1 MTEPGSWQVT
11 WCPILCCLHQA
22 GLYAKLVIRFL
33 REVHVKILTPLE
45 SNPGEPRKGLRN
57 IYFNKGCQQSQ
68 NGQSKDLCRRSQ
80 AYISPP
86 FPESSLCVVSLLH
99 VFPHLTGR
107 CWQGC
112 TGLPCSPAGLL
123 FLNRLL
129 PGRLPPL
136 LAFEGFTLWQSVLQ
150 KYILPPYYYELLSLR
165 KVWRESML
173 STQTNFSIQER
184 NIDYSPQEPNSWQKA
199 IYRKQGL
206 FYSWFEG
213 IQSSM
218 EGMVA
223 GSSTVVGTHSGFLTF
238 LWTREDHMH
247 AVLWPPHASCFL
259 TSTCMLSSDLYMHA
273 VPWPPH
279 ACCPLTST

>member
-1 MTEPGSWQVT
+1 MTWLVPCLPLHLLFVKLGALGTDANTHFKPRAASAVDCYNSLWHWVSDWARIMPGHVMPNSVLPPSSWPV
-11 WCPILCCLHQA
+11 CQA
-22 GLYAKLVIRFL
+22 GYQIPERGACKNIDP
-33 REVHVKILTPLE
+33 PLE

-86 FPESSLCVVSLLH
+86 FPESSLYVVSLLH

-136 LAFEGFTLWQSVLQ
+136 LAFEGFTLW
-150 KYILPPYYYELLSLR
+150 
-165 KVWRESML
+165 
-173 STQTNFSIQER
+173 
-184 NIDYSPQEPNSWQKA
+184 
-199 IYRKQGL
+199 
-206 FYSWFEG
+206 
-213 IQSSM
+213 
-218 EGMVA
+218 
-223 GSSTVVGTHSGFLTF
+223 
-238 LWTREDHMH
+238 
-247 AVLWPPHASCFL
+247 
-259 TSTCMLSSDLYMHA
+259 
-273 VPWPPH
+273 
-279 ACCPLTST
+279 